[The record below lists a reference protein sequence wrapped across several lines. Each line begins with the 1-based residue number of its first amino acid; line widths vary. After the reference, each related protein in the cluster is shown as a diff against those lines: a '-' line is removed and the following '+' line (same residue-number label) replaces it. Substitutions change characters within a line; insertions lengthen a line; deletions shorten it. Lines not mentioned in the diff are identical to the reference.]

1 MNYTDINAKTVD
13 SWVQNGWEWG
23 KPVSHEVFEKAR
35 NGEWGVYL
43 TPTKTVPHE
52 WFGEMRG
59 KKILGLASGGGQQIP
74 VFTALGADCT
84 VLDYST
90 EQLKREEEV
99 GAREGYTPKCVRADM
114 TKPLPFA
121 DESFDLIF
129 NPVSNC
135 YIEELEPVWRECARV
150 LKPGGVLLVGF
161 DNGINYLF
169 DDDETKITNTLP
181 YNPLKDEALYREA
194 MDLDF
199 GVQFSHTLDEEIG
212 GQLRAGFMLTDIYE
226 DTNGGGFL
234 YEHGVPC
241 FVATRCVK
249 K

>member
-23 KPVSHEVFEKAR
+23 RPTSHETFEKAK

-43 TPTKTVPHE
+43 TPTKIVPHE

-99 GAREGYTPKCVRADM
+99 GKREGYTPKCVRADM

-169 DDDETKITNTLP
+169 
-181 YNPLKDEALYREA
+181 
-194 MDLDF
+194 
-199 GVQFSHTLDEEIG
+199 
-212 GQLRAGFMLTDIYE
+212 
-226 DTNGGGFL
+226 
-234 YEHGVPC
+234 
-241 FVATRCVK
+241 
-249 K
+249 